1 VERYLAKLLAKPPQP
16 PDSRWLN
23 EVRAFGIEFYDRI
36 QHHIVD
42 EEDQL
47 LRLAEDRL
55 TTEEQDSLAKAMEA
69 VRGRDRV

>member
-1 VERYLAKLLAKPPQP
+1 
-16 PDSRWLN
+16 
-23 EVRAFGIEFYDRI
+23 VRSFGIEFHDRI